1 MFSVPQTRAQ
11 SLATEIERWIVDR
24 ELDPGSRIATMD
36 ELREQTGLGRA
47 TISEA
52 ARLLSER
59 GTVDVRLGRSG
70 GLFVARS
77 GAAVVRMR
85 HTLLSVSQ
93 DPARVRDALAVRD
106 ALEELIDVDAALHR
120 TDRDVRDLEAV
131 MESMRERATSRAEFL
146 QANWELHRRIAEITP
161 NEIARSVYLGTMAQV
176 EGLPGRPDADTAD
189 DVAYLGERVDVHAE
203 LVAAIAA
210 GDAART
216 SRAVEAHR
224 ALTAPPKTGDAPS
237 PG

>member
-1 MFSVPQTRAQ
+1 MPQTRAQ
-11 SLATEIERWIVDR
+11 SLATEIERWIVER
-24 ELDPGSRIATMD
+24 ELTEGSRIATMD

-59 GTVDVRLGRSG
+59 GAVDVRLGRSG
-70 GLFVARS
+70 GLFVAQP
-77 GAAVVRMR
+77 AAVVRMR

-120 TDRDVRDLEAV
+120 TDRDVRDLDAI
-131 MESMRERATSRAEFL
+131 MASMRERATSRADFL

-176 EGLPGRPDADTAD
+176 EGLPSRPDADTAD
-189 DVAYLGERVDVHAE
+189 DAAYLGTRVDVHAE

-210 GDAART
+210 GDVPRT

-224 ALTAPPKTGDAPS
+224 ALTSPKGGDS
-237 PG
+237 

>member
-11 SLATEIERWIVDR
+11 SLATEIERWIVER
-24 ELDPGSRIATMD
+24 ELTEGSRIATMD

-59 GTVDVRLGRSG
+59 GAVDVRLGRSG
-70 GLFVARS
+70 GLFVAQP
-77 GAAVVRMR
+77 AAVVRMR

-120 TDRDVRDLEAV
+120 TDRDVRDLDAI
-131 MESMRERATSRAEFL
+131 MASMRERATSRADFL

-176 EGLPGRPDADTAD
+176 EGLPSRPDADTAD
-189 DVAYLGERVDVHAE
+189 DAAYLGTRVDVHAE
-203 LVAAIAA
+203 LVAAITA
-210 GDAART
+210 GDVPRT

-224 ALTAPPKTGDAPS
+224 ALTSPKGGDS
-237 PG
+237 

>member
-1 MFSVPQTRAQ
+1 MPQTRAQ
-11 SLATEIERWIVDR
+11 SLATEIERWIVER
-24 ELDPGSRIATMD
+24 ELAPGSRIATMD

-52 ARLLSER
+52 TRLLAER
-59 GTVDVRLGRSG
+59 GTVDVKLGRSG
-70 GLFVARS
+70 GLFVAQP
-77 GAAVVRMR
+77 AAVVRLR

-120 TDRDVRDLEAV
+120 TDRDVRDLESIV
-131 MESMRERATSRAEFL
+131 TTMREQSSARRDFL
-146 QANWELHRRIAEITP
+146 QANWALHRRIAEITP
-161 NEIARSVYLGTMAQV
+161 NEIARSVYLSTMAQV
-176 EGLPGRPDADTAD
+176 EGLPSRPDADTAD
-189 DVAYLGERVDVHAE
+189 EDEAYLSRRVDVHAE

-216 SRAVEAHR
+216 SRAVVAHR
-224 ALTAPPKTGDAPS
+224 ALTSPNAAPVAPPD
-237 PG
+237 